1 MCYLSVIIPALY
13 DLGLL
18 KKKKSPPLVG
28 PGEEGTLVQEHSHLR
43 YQN

>member
-1 MCYLSVIIPALY
+1 MCYLSVIISALC

-18 KKKKSPPLVG
+18 KKKSPPLVG
-28 PGEEGTLVQEHSHLR
+28 RGEEGTLVQEHSHLR